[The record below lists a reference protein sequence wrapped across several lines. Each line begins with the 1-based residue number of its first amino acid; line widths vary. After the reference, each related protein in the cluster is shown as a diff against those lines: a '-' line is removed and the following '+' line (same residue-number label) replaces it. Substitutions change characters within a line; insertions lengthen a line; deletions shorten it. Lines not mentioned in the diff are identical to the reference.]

1 MPLVPLPPSSS
12 SRGQG
17 SGRSQ
22 RKPSGGHRII
32 FVSASDDHHD
42 EEWLSALRQAV
53 STEYGQIDPSAAVP
67 EIDVAHVTDHWAE
80 IEKAAGAGGCPLFL
94 IRLDDG
100 KLISAHY
107 HLIDLLVERRLPAI
121 FLSEARP
128 SCAGT
133 LLAEGHVICSP
144 TDQPSLLAARIRA
157 LLTRQKC
164 VDRLGSELKLAL
176 RYHSGLNGA
185 MVKLQE
191 ELQIAAMIQRQLLP
205 ASLPELDD
213 VRMGVLFRPC
223 STVSGDIYDAFAL
236 DDHRLGFIVADAVGH
251 GVPAA
256 LMTIDISRCLKSAL
270 DRNQFEPGKILERL
284 NSDLAMHREFDGRF
298 ATAICGVI
306 DTDTHVV
313 RLAGAGHPP
322 PVVLHPDGSV
332 RAIETTGG
340 LLGVFP
346 DETYPEVS
354 VELKDRERLLVY
366 TDGFEM
372 AFPEAVAEGC
382 IPEVRSPSTRYLSR
396 FSTLFHPDTPLK
408 MALEHLAD
416 SLDEQAG
423 SLNQADDLTAFCIA
437 SS

>member
-1 MPLVPLPPSSS
+1 MALVPLSQSFA
-12 SRGQG
+12 SRAHNGGNQTA
-17 SGRSQ
+17 
-22 RKPSGGHRII
+22 RKPSGSCVI
-32 FVSASDDHHD
+32 FVSATDDHHD
-42 EEWLSALRQAV
+42 KAWLAALREAMAI
-53 STEYGQIDPSAAVP
+53 EYGTEARVP
-67 EIDVAHVTDHWAE
+67 EIEVACVTDHWAA
-80 IEKAAGAGGCPLFL
+80 IERAAGVGGCPLFL
-94 IRLDDG
+94 VRLDG
-100 KLISAHY
+100 SKLESAHY

-121 FLSEARP
+121 FLSEDGPICAR
-128 SCAGT
+128 T
-133 LLAEGHVICSP
+133 LLSEGHLICSP
-144 TDQPSLLAARIRA
+144 SDAPELLAARVRT
-157 LLTRQKC
+157 LLTRQKA
-164 VDRLGSELKLAL
+164 VDRLSAELKLAL

-205 ASLPELDD
+205 DALPQLDNI
-213 VRMGVLFRPC
+213 RMGVLFRPC

-256 LMTIDISRCLKSAL
+256 LMTIDISRCLKSAI
-270 DRNQFEPGKILERL
+270 DRDQFEPGQVLKHL
-284 NSDLAMHREFDGRF
+284 NSELSKHREFDGRF

-306 DTDTHVV
+306 DTRTHVV

-322 PVVLHPDGSV
+322 PVVLQPDGTI

-372 AFPEAVAEGC
+372 AFPETKMDGGT
-382 IPEVRSPSTRYLSR
+382 PEVRSPTTQYLSR
-396 FSTLFHPDTPLK
+396 FSRLFHPDTPLSQ
-408 MALEHLAD
+408 ALEHLAD